1 MPKTIIITGASRGIG
16 QAIAR
21 YLLQQGNN
29 VVILARSEKPLLELQ
44 AQHPKQVRALVGDMA
59 NFDLA
64 VEAVELTK
72 REFGEIDGLIINHG
86 TLTPVTQVVDSNP
99 ENWKHNF
106 DVNFFSAVALARA
119 AIPELRENNGCII
132 FTSSGA
138 AARPYSTW
146 GAYGASKAALNHLG
160 MTIGVEEPNITTLSI
175 APGVVDTEMQREL
188 RDVHSSLMTEEDAAR
203 FLTLH
208 KDGGL
213 LKPEQPGHVMARVV
227 LSPPKN
233 LSGQFLR
240 WNSKDL
246 AAFQ

>member
-1 MPKTIIITGASRGIG
+1 
-16 QAIAR
+16 
-21 YLLQQGNN
+21 
-29 VVILARSEKPLLELQ
+29 
-44 AQHPKQVRALVGDMA
+44 
-59 NFDLA
+59 
-64 VEAVELTK
+64 
-72 REFGEIDGLIINHG
+72 
-86 TLTPVTQVVDSNP
+86 
-99 ENWKHNF
+99 
-106 DVNFFSAVALARA
+106 
-119 AIPELRENNGCII
+119 
-132 FTSSGA
+132 
-138 AARPYSTW
+138 
-146 GAYGASKAALNHLG
+146 

-240 WNSKDL
+240 YKIFNFSSIL
-246 AAFQ
+246 S